1 MRGVAARGAPDGA
14 TDRIIFCETLLLSR
28 EKLCDNVLPEGGGCR
43 LIPPKNDV
51 GDTMSR
57 DAVTLRKMSGAFGL
71 LACAFLLSS
80 CQTCG
85 SILGY
90 FLRLPFNLLDALIP

>member
-1 MRGVAARGAPDGA
+1 
-14 TDRIIFCETLLLSR
+14 
-28 EKLCDNVLPEGGGCR
+28 
-43 LIPPKNDV
+43 
-51 GDTMSR
+51 MSR
-57 DAVTLRKMSGAFGL
+57 DAVTLRKMIGAFGL